1 VTRVLAIAIVAT
13 AASLA
18 AAAPP
23 FERTE
28 TREPCAAADPLRR
41 PFFGDLH
48 VHTALSLDASTQDTR
63 NRPRDA
69 YAFAQ
74 GAPMGLQPYDDAGHA
89 SRTVRLGRPLDFAAV
104 TDHAEVLGEVVI
116 CQTPGL
122 PGHDSSICRLYRWMP
137 RIAFY
142 MMNGDTIGAVSPIR
156 YAFCGP
162 EGRNCL
168 EAARGPWTEIREAAE
183 AAYDRSSAC
192 RFTSFVAYEWSLT
205 PGTVNLHR
213 NVIFRNAVV
222 PDVPTSS
229 LDARTPEALWARL
242 HADCLDAG
250 RGCDVLAIPH
260 NSNLSAGRMFRVEG
274 PDLPPLDRSLD
285 RVWAATRAA
294 MEPLVEMIQHKGESE
309 CLTGLDTT
317 DEQCGFEKLAY
328 DRFGGKFRPEMRF
341 APSRGSF
348 VREALGT
355 GLAVAARTG
364 ANPFHMGFVGSTDTH
379 IAAAGLVDEQ
389 GHPGHGGA
397 SSSLRHVG
405 PVLDDDV
412 EYNPGGLAVLWAEEN
427 SRDALFAAM
436 RRREAYATSGP
447 RMVVRVFG
455 GWDLPPDLC
464 GDPSFAAR
472 GYAVGVPMGG
482 DLPAPPAGAGAPRF
496 AISALRD
503 AGTTARPGVALERVQ
518 VVKISLDGT
527 TPRERVIDVAGGVD
541 PKAGVDRRTCRPE
554 GRGADTLC
562 TVWTDP
568 EFDPR
573 APAAYYVR
581 VLENPSC
588 RWNAYVCN
596 AAAVDCDKP
605 STVPA
610 ALASCCDDAVPKT
623 IQERAWT
630 SPIWYT
636 PASG

>member
-1 VTRVLAIAIVAT
+1 VIRVAALVSICAAIAAH
-13 AASLA
+13 
-18 AAAPP
+18 AAPP

-28 TREPCAAADPLRR
+28 TRAPCATVDPLRR

-69 YAFAQ
+69 YRFAQ
-74 GAPMGLQPYDDAGHA
+74 GEPMGIQPYDGDTPQ
-89 SRTVRLGRPLDFAAV
+89 RTIQLGRPLDFAAV
-104 TDHAEVLGEVVI
+104 TDHAEVFGEVRI
-116 CQTPGL
+116 CQTPGM
-122 PGHDSSICRLYRWMP
+122 PGHDSSTCRLYRWLP
-137 RIAFY
+137 RVAFY
-142 MMNGDTIGAVSPIR
+142 MMNGDSIGAEHPIR
-156 YAFCGP
+156 YAFCGT

-168 EAARGPWTEIREAAE
+168 DAARGPWTEVREAAE

-222 PDVPTSS
+222 PELPTSS

-250 RGCDVLAIPH
+250 TGCDVLAIPH

-274 PDLPPLDRSLD
+274 PGIPPLDRD
-285 RVWAATRAA
+285 GAAERAA
-294 MEPLVEMIQHKGESE
+294 MEPLVEMVQHKGESE

-328 DRFGGKFRPEMRF
+328 DRFGGKYRKEMRF

-355 GLAVAARTG
+355 GLAVGARAG
-364 ANPFHMGFVGSTDTH
+364 ANPFHVGFVGSTDTH
-379 IAAAGLVDEQ
+379 IAAPGLVDEQ

-397 SSSLRHVG
+397 AAALRHEG
-405 PVLDDDV
+405 PVLPDDV

-436 RRREAYATSGP
+436 RRRETYATSGP

-455 GWDLPPDLC
+455 GWDFPANLC
-464 GDPSFAAR
+464 DDPAFVAR
-472 GYAVGVPMGG
+472 GYAAGVPMGG
-482 DLPAPPAGAGAPRF
+482 DLPPAGQAAGAPRF

-503 AGTTARPGVALERVQ
+503 AGTTARPGVRLQRVQ
-518 VVKISLDGT
+518 VVKVWLDGG
-527 TPRERVIDVAGGVD
+527 TPREQVIDVAGSTTG
-541 PKAGVDRRTCRPE
+541 AGVDAGTCRPT
-554 GRGADTLC
+554 GTGFDALC

-568 EFDPR
+568 AFDPR

-588 RWNAYVCN
+588 RWNAYVCKD
-596 AAAVDCDKP
+596 AGVDCEHP
-605 STVPA
+605 ATVPA
-610 ALASCCDDAVPKT
+610 ALASCCDAAVPKT

-636 PASG
+636 PPGA